1 MYTIDDIIQYIHNVD
16 KELSV
21 EQTSNSKI
29 RLYGHTGR
37 NHKSSKQRFKFELDV
52 ELSFPET
59 ITDKDYE
66 QFPAIFVQLCKTA
79 CTPHLFYYLQ
89 ETEPVSNVRLR
100 STETEY
106 VLTFESNDCLAELI
120 FSQDDLNG
128 EQLIMARPRS
138 ATVYIEHEEIK
149 IPTDVQTEPYHN
161 ISTILYNVQKTTYK

>member
-1 MYTIDDIIQYIHNVD
+1 M
-16 KELSV
+16 
-21 EQTSNSKI
+21 
-29 RLYGHTGR
+29 
-37 NHKSSKQRFKFELDV
+37 
-52 ELSFPET
+52 SFPET
-59 ITDKDYE
+59 MTDKDYE
-66 QFPAIFVQLCKTA
+66 QFPARFVQLCKTA

-128 EQLIMARPRS
+128 DQLIMARPWS